1 MPMYNIPLLIPIS
14 LMESPSSLK
23 CEEKRRFET
32 RIGATFAL
40 EKTFRNH

>member
-14 LMESPSSLK
+14 PLESPSSLE

-32 RIGATFAL
+32 RISVTFEL